1 MQAPFADPLLRI
13 EQLKSALPLVGRDA
27 ELQIIHV
34 LLDTVSRDLPV
45 QNLDRAV
52 GFYSA
57 VLAGKCEK
65 QEFPGMTFALFPH
78 YDEEGSVSGCL
89 VPGKKNTDPD
99 PEGRLLLYFNCEGRL
114 DDAISK
120 VDGNGGKVVQPKH
133 QIGPHGFR
141 AIVLQI

>member
-1 MQAPFADPLLRI
+1 MTNTAVWF
-13 EQLKSALPLVGRDA
+13 
-27 ELQIIHV
+27 
-34 LLDTVSRDLPV
+34 DLPV
-45 QNLDRAV
+45 ENLDRAV
-52 GFYSA
+52 RFYSA

-120 VDGNGGKVVQPKH
+120 VEANGGKVAQPKH

-141 AIVLQI
+141 AIVLDSEGNRVALHSR